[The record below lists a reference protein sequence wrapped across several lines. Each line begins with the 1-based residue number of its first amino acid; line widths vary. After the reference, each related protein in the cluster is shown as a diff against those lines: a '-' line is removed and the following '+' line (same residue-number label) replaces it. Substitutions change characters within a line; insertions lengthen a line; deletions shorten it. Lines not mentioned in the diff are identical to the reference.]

1 MEREKMQR
9 VRIGLT
15 GLAIVFLLVL
25 IAAAGLR
32 PDRSI
37 APADGQGETLATLGV
52 APGPG
57 ADKATGDRQADQ
69 RAAPVAPAPVAPAP
83 VAPKP
88 I

>member
-1 MEREKMQR
+1 MQR

-32 PDRSI
+32 PNRSM
-37 APADGQGETLATLGV
+37 APADSQGETLAVLGV

-57 ADKATGDRQADQ
+57 AEKAAELRDANAMVTES
-69 RAAPVAPAPVAPAP
+69 AAAGSPAQPTTR
-83 VAPKP
+83 
-88 I
+88 